1 MTARRKRGLALFGL
15 IAFVLSVAAFVFSNQ
30 ILLGLGAI
38 LVNAGPPEKADIVV
52 VLGGDWMGNRIL
64 KGAELARAGYVP
76 LVLASG
82 IGGLYGHHESDLAI
96 DFAVSK
102 GYPRDEFVAL
112 HYPALSTLDEAR
124 AVVRELHARGVHR
137 YLLVTSEFHSA
148 RAGRI
153 FRREARDMDLHVVAA
168 ATPVWG
174 NGAWWKDR
182 EGRKIW
188 LNEFMKTMADFLG
201 I

>member
-1 MTARRKRGLALFGL
+1 MERRRRSKTRISLLAL
-15 IAFVLSVAAFVFSNQ
+15 A
-30 ILLGLGAI
+30 ILLAAGVLARSHWLPALGYA
-38 LVNAGPPEKADIVV
+38 LVHNEGPAKADLVV
-52 VLGGDWMGNRIL
+52 VLGGDYYGLRIL
-64 KGAELARAGYVP
+64 KGAELVSAGYVP
-76 LVLASG
+76 RVLVSG
-82 IGGLYGHHESDLAI
+82 VGGLYGHHESDLAI
-96 DFAVSK
+96 DFAASK

-112 HYPALSTLDEAR
+112 QYPALSTLDEAR
-124 AVVRELHARGVHR
+124 AVIRELHSRGVHR
-137 YLLVTSEFHSA
+137 YLLVTSEFHTA

-153 FRREARDMDLHVVAA
+153 FRREARDMDVHVVAA

-188 LNEFMKTMADFLG
+188 LNEFMKTVADFLG